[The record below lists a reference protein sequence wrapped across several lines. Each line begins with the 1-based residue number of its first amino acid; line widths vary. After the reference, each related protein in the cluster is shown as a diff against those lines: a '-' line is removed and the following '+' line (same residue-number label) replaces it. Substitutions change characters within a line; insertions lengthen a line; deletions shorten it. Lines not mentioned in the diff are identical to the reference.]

1 MNIPLP
7 RITVCALAL
16 AGLAVIPAA
25 LADTA
30 TITVSGRVLPGT
42 CTMANATIALDDI
55 EAADVSLGQASGLK
69 PGALSFIGC
78 VGVSSIDLSFDGTG
92 DATQDNH
99 WQNSAS
105 TDAASGV
112 AVALLDGTAGTTY
125 LRNGDSKSVTVAGA
139 SSATLDLRAGYY
151 RKSGTLMSA
160 GAVSTQITVT
170 ADYK

>member
-1 MNIPLP
+1 MNIHLS
-7 RITVCALAL
+7 RISLCAVAL
-16 AGLAVIPAA
+16 AGLAIIPSA

-69 PGALSFIGC
+69 PGTLNFTGC
-78 VGVSSIDLSFDGTG
+78 VGVTTIDLSFDGTG
-92 DATQDNH
+92 DAAQDDH
-99 WQNSAS
+99 WQNGAS
-105 TDAASGV
+105 SDAASGV
-112 AVALLDGTAGTTY
+112 AVALLDGPTGTTY
-125 LRNGDSKSVTVAGA
+125 LRKGDSKSVIVAGA
-139 SSATLDLRAGYY
+139 SSARLDLRAGYY